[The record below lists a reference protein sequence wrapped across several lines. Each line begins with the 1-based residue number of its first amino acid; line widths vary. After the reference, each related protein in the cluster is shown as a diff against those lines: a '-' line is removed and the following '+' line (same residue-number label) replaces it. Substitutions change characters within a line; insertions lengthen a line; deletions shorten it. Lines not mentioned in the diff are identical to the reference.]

1 MGIRKALLV
10 FTCILV
16 SHSLLLAQTEYT
28 GQTIEEIFALP
39 DEEIDLGIACLVLA
53 KDAYPNMKVEVFDNI
68 LDYMA
73 NQINMLMQGNTHP
86 EARIAMMNTY
96 LYRPGWWND
105 SLTFTYDLDDLE
117 AAKKDNQ
124 FLNGYLATRLG
135 SCITMPM
142 LHLVLADRL
151 GWPIQAVRSPKHFF
165 ARYMDESL
173 KDKNIEATCG
183 GAFISDQRYVT
194 DVEIPE
200 KAIKNGVYLRTLS
213 KKEYIASLLLSNA
226 RHFHERESNLEKA
239 MYYLH
244 LAVSIDS
251 TLSSGFWNL
260 GITYRL
266 FAKKLEKQ
274 MISEM
279 NGAYMVHKAELTA
292 MQQRRFNESLSKPN
306 VYSVK
311 LPEPPK
317 PSLMPQGW
325 KPPSTFP
332 LQTPS
337 QPYHR
342 TPTQQEKQ
350 LPAIKQ
356 RELQGE
362 INVIRAR
369 YIPQIEEALARSD
382 WCKRKA
388 EDLGIVHKF
397 PEGFFLRQAKSI
409 EEFKKT
415 GNY

>member
-1 MGIRKALLV
+1 MGIKKVLLV
-10 FTCILV
+10 FTYILV

-28 GQTIEEIFALP
+28 GQTIEEILALP

-68 LDYMA
+68 
-73 NQINMLMQGNTHP
+73 
-86 EARIAMMNTY
+86 
-96 LYRPGWWND
+96 
-105 SLTFTYDLDDLE
+105 S
-117 AAKKDNQ
+117 
-124 FLNGYLATRLG
+124 
-135 SCITMPM
+135 
-142 LHLVLADRL
+142 DR
-151 GWPIQAVRSPKHFF
+151 
-165 ARYMDESL
+165 RY
-173 KDKNIEATCG
+173 I
-183 GAFISDQRYVT
+183 T

-200 KAIKNGVYLRTLS
+200 KAVKNGVYLRTLS
-213 KKEYIASLLLSNA
+213 KKEYIASLLLNNA
-226 RHFHERESNLEKA
+226 RHFHERESNLQKA
-239 MYYLH
+239 IHYLH

-251 TLSSGFWNL
+251 TFSSGFWNL
-260 GITYRL
+260 GIFYGL
-266 FAKKLEKQ
+266 FAKELEKQ

-292 MQQRRFNESLSKPN
+292 MQPRRFNESLLKPN
-306 VYSVK
+306 DYSVK
-311 LPEPPK
+311 LPELPRPT
-317 PSLMPQGW
+317 LMPQGW
-325 KPPSTFP
+325 KPPFAFP
-332 LQTPS
+332 LQAPS

-388 EDLGIVHKF
+388 EELGLVHKF
-397 PEGFFLRQAKSI
+397 PEEFFLRQAKSI

-415 GNY
+415 GKY

>member
-1 MGIRKALLV
+1 MELKKILLL
-10 FTCILV
+10 FTSVLLSC
-16 SHSLLLAQTEYT
+16 SLLFAQTEYT
-28 GQTIEEIFALP
+28 GQTIEDILALP

-53 KDAYPNMKVEVFDNI
+53 KDAYPNLKIEVFDRI
-68 LDYMA
+68 LNFMA
-73 NQINMLMQGNTHP
+73 SELDTLMQGNINP
-86 EARIAMMNTY
+86 EARIGMINTY

-117 AAKKDNQ
+117 ASRKDNQ
-124 FLNGYLATRLG
+124 FLNGYLSRRVG
-135 SCITMPM
+135 SCVTMPM

-173 KDKNIEATCG
+173 SDKNIEATCG
-183 GAFISDQRYVT
+183 GAFISDQRYIT

-200 KAIKNGVYLRTLS
+200 KPIQNGVYLRTLS
-213 KKEYIASLLLSNA
+213 KKQYLASLMLSNA
-226 RHFHERESNLEKA
+226 RHFQERESNLERA

-266 FAKKLEKQ
+266 FAKELEKR

-279 NGAYMVHKAELTA
+279 NVAYMIHKAEIAA
-292 MQQRRFNESLSKPN
+292 MEQRRFNESLSKQPT
-306 VYSVK
+306 YSVK
-311 LPEPPK
+311 LPEPPE
-317 PSLMPQGW
+317 PNLMPPGW

-332 LQTPS
+332 VQPQIQPQQRTPS
-337 QPYHR
+337 QQE
-342 TPTQQEKQ
+342 QQ
-350 LPAIKQ
+350 LLAIKQ
-356 RELQGE
+356 SELRSE
-362 INVIRAR
+362 IESIRGKFV
-369 YIPQIEEALARSD
+369 PQIEEALSRSE
-382 WCKRKA
+382 WCGQHA

-397 PEGFFLRQAKSI
+397 PEEFFLKQAKSI